1 MSESSSSMQP
11 RENGA
16 SDENENE
23 NGSRRG
29 SWLGGLIRNL
39 SGPRPEENGW
49 RESLEELLE
58 EHEIGDAALG
68 VEERN
73 MLSNIVSLGEK
84 RIEDVMV
91 PRADIVALEL
101 GLPLQEIVEGYLAAP
116 HSRLPIYRENLD
128 DIVGILHIKDLV
140 QLWGQSGDVDIGP
153 ILRQPLVVPPS
164 KPVTDLLVEMRAQ
177 RKHFAIVVDE
187 YGGVDGLV
195 TIEDLIE
202 EVVGDIRDEH
212 DTDEEPVF
220 IEHDDGS
227 IEVDSRFELEAFEAR
242 VDCDLLTDADDEEID
257 TLGGFIFVTLGR
269 VPKRGEV
276 VRHDCG
282 LEFEIADA
290 DPRRIKLLRVRRFSP
305 TAVEEEG
312 RDRSL

>member
-1 MSESSSSMQP
+1 MSDSSSSMQP
-11 RENGA
+11 RNGGA
-16 SDENENE
+16 DDETEQ
-23 NGSRRG
+23 GARKG
-29 SWLGGLIRNL
+29 SWLGDLVRNL
-39 SGPRPEENGW
+39 TGSRPEENGW

-58 EHEIGDAALG
+58 EHEIGDAELG
-68 VEERN
+68 PEERH
-73 MLSNIVSLGEK
+73 MLSNIISLGDK

-91 PRADIVALEL
+91 PRADIVALEM
-101 GLPLQEIVEGYLAAP
+101 GLPLQEVVESYLAAP

-128 DIVGILHIKDLV
+128 DIVGILHVKDLV
-140 QLWGQSGDVDIGP
+140 QLWGQEGDVDLAP

-177 RKHFAIVVDE
+177 RRHFAIVVDE

-212 DTDEEPVF
+212 DTEEEPVF
-220 IEHDDGS
+220 IEHEDGT
-227 IEVDSRFELEAFEAR
+227 IEVDSRFELEDFEAR
-242 VDCDLLTDADDEEID
+242 VGCDLLTDADDEEID

-305 TAVEEEG
+305 SAADGERTEKSG
-312 RDRSL
+312 L

>member
-1 MSESSSSMQP
+1 MQP
-11 RENGA
+11 RNGGA
-16 SDENENE
+16 DDETEQ
-23 NGSRRG
+23 GTRKG
-29 SWLGGLIRNL
+29 SWLGDLVRNL
-39 SGPRPEENGW
+39 TGSRPEENGW

-58 EHEIGDAALG
+58 EHEIGDAELG
-68 VEERN
+68 PEERH
-73 MLSNIVSLGEK
+73 MLSNIISLGEK

-91 PRADIVALEL
+91 PRADIVALEM
-101 GLPLQEIVEGYLAAP
+101 GLPLQEVVESYLAAP

-140 QLWGQSGDVDIGP
+140 QLWGQEGDVDLAP

-177 RKHFAIVVDE
+177 RRHFAIVVDE

-212 DTDEEPVF
+212 DTEEEPVF
-220 IEHDDGS
+220 IEHEDGT
-227 IEVDSRFELEAFEAR
+227 IEVDSRYELEDFEAR

-290 DPRRIKLLRVRRFSP
+290 DPRRTKLLRVRRFSP
-305 TAVEEEG
+305 SATDGERTEKSG
-312 RDRSL
+312 L

>member
-1 MSESSSSMQP
+1 MSDSSSSMQP
-11 RENGA
+11 RNGGA
-16 SDENENE
+16 DDDTET
-23 NGSRRG
+23 GTRKG
-29 SWLGGLIRNL
+29 SWLGDLVRNL
-39 SGPRPEENGW
+39 TGSRPEENGW

-58 EHEIGDAALG
+58 EHEIGDAELG
-68 VEERN
+68 AEERH
-73 MLSNIVSLGEK
+73 MLSNIISLGDK

-91 PRADIVALEL
+91 PRADIVALEM
-101 GLPLQEIVEGYLAAP
+101 GLPMQEVVEGYLAAP

-140 QLWGQSGDVDIGP
+140 QLWGQEGDVDLAP

-164 KPVTDLLVEMRAQ
+164 KPVTDLLVEMRA
-177 RKHFAIVVDE
+177 RRSHFAIVVDE

-212 DTDEEPVF
+212 DTEEEPVF
-220 IEHDDGS
+220 IEHEDGT
-227 IEVDSRFELEAFEAR
+227 IEVDSRFELDDFEAR
-242 VDCDLLTDADDEEID
+242 VGCDLLTDADDEEID

-305 TAVEEEG
+305 STTDGERTEKSG
-312 RDRSL
+312 L

>member
-11 RENGA
+11 RNGGA
-16 SDENENE
+16 DDETEQ
-23 NGSRRG
+23 GTRKG
-29 SWLGGLIRNL
+29 SWLGDLVRNL
-39 SGPRPEENGW
+39 TGSRPEENGW

-58 EHEIGDAALG
+58 EHEIGDAELG
-68 VEERN
+68 PEERH
-73 MLSNIVSLGEK
+73 MLSNIISLGEK

-91 PRADIVALEL
+91 PRADIVALEM
-101 GLPLQEIVEGYLAAP
+101 GLPLQEVVESYLAAP

-140 QLWGQSGDVDIGP
+140 QLWGQEGDVDLAP

-177 RKHFAIVVDE
+177 RRHFAIVVDE

-212 DTDEEPVF
+212 DTEEEPVF
-220 IEHDDGS
+220 IEHEDGT
-227 IEVDSRFELEAFEAR
+227 IEVDSRYELEDFEAR

-305 TAVEEEG
+305 SATDGERTEKSG
-312 RDRSL
+312 L

>member
-1 MSESSSSMQP
+1 MSDSSSSMQP
-11 RENGA
+11 RNGGA
-16 SDENENE
+16 DDETEQ
-23 NGSRRG
+23 GARKG
-29 SWLGGLIRNL
+29 SWLGDLVRNL
-39 SGPRPEENGW
+39 TGSKPEENGW

-58 EHEIGDAALG
+58 EHEIGDAELG
-68 VEERN
+68 PEERH
-73 MLSNIVSLGEK
+73 MLSNIISLGEK

-91 PRADIVALEL
+91 PRADIVALEM
-101 GLPLQEIVEGYLAAP
+101 GLPLQEVVEGYLAAP

-128 DIVGILHIKDLV
+128 DIVGILHVKDLV
-140 QLWGQSGDVDIGP
+140 QLWGQEGDVDLTP

-177 RKHFAIVVDE
+177 RRHFAIVVDE

-212 DTDEEPVF
+212 DTEEEPVF
-220 IEHDDGS
+220 IEHEDGT
-227 IEVDSRFELEAFEAR
+227 IEVDSRYELEDFEAR
-242 VDCDLLTDADDEEID
+242 VGCDLLTDADDEEID

-305 TAVEEEG
+305 SAADGERTEKSG
-312 RDRSL
+312 L

>member
-1 MSESSSSMQP
+1 MSDSSSSMQP
-11 RENGA
+11 RNGGA
-16 SDENENE
+16 DDETEQ
-23 NGSRRG
+23 GARKG
-29 SWLGGLIRNL
+29 SWLGDLVRNL
-39 SGPRPEENGW
+39 TGSRPEENGW

-58 EHEIGDAALG
+58 EHEIGDAELG
-68 VEERN
+68 PEERH
-73 MLSNIVSLGEK
+73 MLSNIISLGEK

-91 PRADIVALEL
+91 PRADIVALEM
-101 GLPLQEIVEGYLAAP
+101 GLPLQEVVESYLAAP

-128 DIVGILHIKDLV
+128 DIVGVLHVKDLV
-140 QLWGQSGDVDIGP
+140 QLWGQEGDVDLAP

-177 RKHFAIVVDE
+177 RRHFAIVVDE

-212 DTDEEPVF
+212 DTEEEPVF
-220 IEHDDGS
+220 IEHEDGT
-227 IEVDSRFELEAFEAR
+227 IEVDSRFELDDFEAR

-305 TAVEEEG
+305 SATDGERTEKSG
-312 RDRSL
+312 L

>member
-1 MSESSSSMQP
+1 MSDSSSSMQP
-11 RENGA
+11 RNGGA
-16 SDENENE
+16 DDETETVT
-23 NGSRRG
+23 RKG
-29 SWLGGLIRNL
+29 SWLGDLVRNL
-39 SGPRPEENGW
+39 TGSRPEENGW

-58 EHEIGDAALG
+58 EHEIGDAQLG
-68 VEERN
+68 QEERH
-73 MLSNIVSLGEK
+73 MLSNIISLGDK

-101 GLPLQEIVEGYLAAP
+101 GLPLQEVVEGYLAAP

-128 DIVGILHIKDLV
+128 DIVGILHVKDLV
-140 QLWGQSGDVDIGP
+140 QLWGQEGEVDLAP

-177 RKHFAIVVDE
+177 RRHFAIVVDE

-212 DTDEEPVF
+212 DTEEEPVF
-220 IEHDDGS
+220 IEHEDGT
-227 IEVDSRFELEAFEAR
+227 IEVDSRFELDDFEAR

-305 TAVEEEG
+305 SANEGERVEKSG
-312 RDRSL
+312 L

>member
-1 MSESSSSMQP
+1 MSDSSSSMQP
-11 RENGA
+11 RNGGA
-16 SDENENE
+16 DDETEQ
-23 NGSRRG
+23 GVRKG
-29 SWLGGLIRNL
+29 SWLGDLVRNL
-39 SGPRPEENGW
+39 TGSRPEENGW

-58 EHEIGDAALG
+58 EHEIGDAELG
-68 VEERN
+68 PEERH
-73 MLSNIVSLGEK
+73 MLSNIISLGDK

-91 PRADIVALEL
+91 PRADIVALEM
-101 GLPLQEIVEGYLAAP
+101 GLPLQEVVESYLAAP

-140 QLWGQSGDVDIGP
+140 QLWGQEGDVDLAP

-177 RKHFAIVVDE
+177 RRHFAIVVDE

-212 DTDEEPVF
+212 DTEEEPVF
-220 IEHDDGS
+220 IEHEDGT
-227 IEVDSRFELEAFEAR
+227 IEVDSRYELEDFEAR

-305 TAVEEEG
+305 SATDGERTEKSG
-312 RDRSL
+312 L

>member
-11 RENGA
+11 RNGGA
-16 SDENENE
+16 DDETEQ
-23 NGSRRG
+23 GTRKG
-29 SWLGGLIRNL
+29 SWLGDLVRNL
-39 SGPRPEENGW
+39 TGSRPEENGW

-58 EHEIGDAALG
+58 EHEIGDAELG
-68 VEERN
+68 PEERH
-73 MLSNIVSLGEK
+73 MLSNIISLGEK

-91 PRADIVALEL
+91 PRADIVALEM
-101 GLPLQEIVEGYLAAP
+101 GLPLQEVVESYLAAP

-140 QLWGQSGDVDIGP
+140 QLWGQEGDVDLAP

-177 RKHFAIVVDE
+177 RRHFAIVVDE

-212 DTDEEPVF
+212 DTEEEPVF
-220 IEHDDGS
+220 IEHEDGT
-227 IEVDSRFELEAFEAR
+227 IEVDSRYELEDFEAR

-290 DPRRIKLLRVRRFSP
+290 DPRRTKLLRVRRFSP
-305 TAVEEEG
+305 SATDGERTEKSG
-312 RDRSL
+312 L

>member
-11 RENGA
+11 RNGGA
-16 SDENENE
+16 DDETEQ
-23 NGSRRG
+23 GTRKG
-29 SWLGGLIRNL
+29 SWLGDLVRNL
-39 SGPRPEENGW
+39 TGSRPEENGW

-58 EHEIGDAALG
+58 EHEIGDAELG
-68 VEERN
+68 PEERH
-73 MLSNIVSLGEK
+73 MLSNIISLGEK

-91 PRADIVALEL
+91 PRADIVALEM
-101 GLPLQEIVEGYLAAP
+101 GLPLQEVVESYLAAP

-140 QLWGQSGDVDIGP
+140 QLWGQEGDVDLAP

-177 RKHFAIVVDE
+177 RRHFAIVVDE

-212 DTDEEPVF
+212 DTEEEPVF
-220 IEHDDGS
+220 IEHEDGT
-227 IEVDSRFELEAFEAR
+227 IEVDSRYELDDFEAR
-242 VDCDLLTDADDEEID
+242 VGCDLLTDADDEEID

-305 TAVEEEG
+305 SAVDGE
-312 RDRSL
+312 RSEKSGL

>member
-1 MSESSSSMQP
+1 MSDSSSSMQP
-11 RENGA
+11 RNGGA
-16 SDENENE
+16 DDETEQ
-23 NGSRRG
+23 GVRKG
-29 SWLGGLIRNL
+29 SWLGDLVRNL
-39 SGPRPEENGW
+39 TGSRPEENGW

-58 EHEIGDAALG
+58 EHEIGDAELG
-68 VEERN
+68 PEERH
-73 MLSNIVSLGEK
+73 MLSNIISLGDK

-91 PRADIVALEL
+91 PRADIVALEM
-101 GLPLQEIVEGYLAAP
+101 GLPLQEVVESYLAAP

-140 QLWGQSGDVDIGP
+140 QLWGQEGDVDLAP

-177 RKHFAIVVDE
+177 RRHFAIVVDE

-212 DTDEEPVF
+212 DTEEEPVF
-220 IEHDDGS
+220 IEHEDGT
-227 IEVDSRFELEAFEAR
+227 IEVDSRYELDDFEAR
-242 VDCDLLTDADDEEID
+242 VGCDLLTDADDEEID

-305 TAVEEEG
+305 SAVDGE
-312 RDRSL
+312 RSEKSGL

>member
-1 MSESSSSMQP
+1 
-11 RENGA
+11 
-16 SDENENE
+16 
-23 NGSRRG
+23 
-29 SWLGGLIRNL
+29 
-39 SGPRPEENGW
+39 
-49 RESLEELLE
+49 
-58 EHEIGDAALG
+58 
-68 VEERN
+68 
-73 MLSNIVSLGEK
+73 MLSNIISLGEK

-101 GLPLQEIVEGYLAAP
+101 GLPLQEVVESYLAAP

-140 QLWGQSGDVDIGP
+140 QLWGQKGEVDLKP

-177 RKHFAIVVDE
+177 RRHFAIVVDE

-212 DTDEEPVF
+212 DTEEEPVF
-220 IEHDDGS
+220 IEHEDGT
-227 IEVDSRFELEAFEAR
+227 IEVDSRYELEAFEAR

-305 TAVEEEG
+305 SAAGNVSADK
-312 RDRSL
+312 RA

>member
-1 MSESSSSMQP
+1 MSDSSSSMQP
-11 RENGA
+11 RNGGA
-16 SDENENE
+16 DDETEQ
-23 NGSRRG
+23 GTRKG
-29 SWLGGLIRNL
+29 SWLGDLVRNL
-39 SGPRPEENGW
+39 TGSRPEENGW

-58 EHEIGDAALG
+58 EHEIGDAELG
-68 VEERN
+68 PEERH
-73 MLSNIVSLGEK
+73 MLSNIISLGEK

-91 PRADIVALEL
+91 PRADIVALEM
-101 GLPLQEIVEGYLAAP
+101 GLPLQEVVESYLAAP

-128 DIVGILHIKDLV
+128 DIVGVLHVKDLV
-140 QLWGQSGDVDIGP
+140 QLWGQEGNVDLAP

-177 RKHFAIVVDE
+177 RRHFAIVVDE

-212 DTDEEPVF
+212 DTEEEPVF
-220 IEHDDGS
+220 IEHEDGT
-227 IEVDSRFELEAFEAR
+227 IEVDSRYELEDFEAR

-305 TAVEEEG
+305 SATDVERTEKG
-312 RDRSL
+312 GL

>member
-1 MSESSSSMQP
+1 MQP
-11 RENGA
+11 RNGGA
-16 SDENENE
+16 DDETEQ
-23 NGSRRG
+23 GVRKG
-29 SWLGGLIRNL
+29 SWLGDLVRNL
-39 SGPRPEENGW
+39 TGSRPEENGW

-58 EHEIGDAALG
+58 EHEIGDAELG
-68 VEERN
+68 PEERH
-73 MLSNIVSLGEK
+73 MLSNIISLGDK

-91 PRADIVALEL
+91 PRADIVALEM
-101 GLPLQEIVEGYLAAP
+101 GLPLQEVVESYLAAP

-140 QLWGQSGDVDIGP
+140 QLWGQEGDVDLAP

-177 RKHFAIVVDE
+177 RRHFAIVVDE

-212 DTDEEPVF
+212 DTEEEPVF
-220 IEHDDGS
+220 IEHEDGT
-227 IEVDSRFELEAFEAR
+227 IEVDSRYELDDFEAR
-242 VDCDLLTDADDEEID
+242 VGCDLLTDADDEEID

-305 TAVEEEG
+305 SAVDGE
-312 RDRSL
+312 RSEKSGL

>member
-1 MSESSSSMQP
+1 MSDSSSSMQP
-11 RENGA
+11 RNGGA
-16 SDENENE
+16 DDETEQ
-23 NGSRRG
+23 GTRKG
-29 SWLGGLIRNL
+29 SWLGDLVRNL
-39 SGPRPEENGW
+39 TGSRPEENGW

-58 EHEIGDAALG
+58 EHEIGDAELG
-68 VEERN
+68 PEERH
-73 MLSNIVSLGEK
+73 MLSNIISLGEK

-91 PRADIVALEL
+91 PRADIVALEM
-101 GLPLQEIVEGYLAAP
+101 GLPLQEVVESYLAAP

-140 QLWGQSGDVDIGP
+140 QLWGQEGDVDLGP

-177 RKHFAIVVDE
+177 RRHFAIVVDE

-212 DTDEEPVF
+212 DTEEEPVF
-220 IEHDDGS
+220 IEHEDGT
-227 IEVDSRFELEAFEAR
+227 IEVDSRYELEDFEAR

-305 TAVEEEG
+305 STTDVERTEKG
-312 RDRSL
+312 GL

>member
-1 MSESSSSMQP
+1 MSDSSSSTQP
-11 RENGA
+11 RNGGA
-16 SDENENE
+16 DDGNEQ
-23 NGSRRG
+23 GGRKG
-29 SWLGGLIRNL
+29 SWLGDLVRNL
-39 SGPRPEENGW
+39 TGSRPEENGW

-58 EHEIGDAALG
+58 EHEIGDAELG
-68 VEERN
+68 PEERH
-73 MLSNIVSLGEK
+73 MLSNIISLGEK

-101 GLPLQEIVEGYLAAP
+101 GLPLQEVVESYLAAP
-116 HSRLPIYRENLD
+116 HSRLPVYRENLD

-140 QLWGQSGDVDIGP
+140 QLWGQEGEVDLKP

-177 RKHFAIVVDE
+177 RRHFAIVVDE

-212 DTDEEPVF
+212 DTEEEPVF
-220 IEHDDGS
+220 IEHEDGT
-227 IEVDSRFELEAFEAR
+227 IEVDSRFELEDFEAR
-242 VDCDLLTDADDEEID
+242 VDCDLLTDDDDEEID

-305 TAVEEEG
+305 AADDGERPEKG
-312 RDRSL
+312 GL

>member
-1 MSESSSSMQP
+1 MLP
-11 RENGA
+11 RNGGA
-16 SDENENE
+16 DDETET
-23 NGSRRG
+23 GTRKG
-29 SWLGGLIRNL
+29 SWLGDLVRNL
-39 SGPRPEENGW
+39 TGSRPEENGW

-58 EHEIGDAALG
+58 EHEIGDAQLG
-68 VEERN
+68 QEERH
-73 MLSNIVSLGEK
+73 MLSNIISLGDK

-101 GLPLQEIVEGYLAAP
+101 GLPLQEVVEGYLAAP

-128 DIVGILHIKDLV
+128 DIVGILHVKDLV
-140 QLWGQSGDVDIGP
+140 QLWGQEGEVDLAP

-177 RKHFAIVVDE
+177 RRHFAIVVDE

-212 DTDEEPVF
+212 DTEEEPVF
-220 IEHDDGS
+220 IEHEDGT
-227 IEVDSRFELEAFEAR
+227 IEVDSRFELDDFEAR

-305 TAVEEEG
+305 SANEGERVEKSG
-312 RDRSL
+312 L

>member
-1 MSESSSSMQP
+1 MSDSSSSMQP
-11 RENGA
+11 RNGGA
-16 SDENENE
+16 DDETEQ
-23 NGSRRG
+23 GTRKG
-29 SWLGGLIRNL
+29 SWLGDLVRNL
-39 SGPRPEENGW
+39 TGSKPEENGW

-58 EHEIGDAALG
+58 EHEIGDAELG
-68 VEERN
+68 PEERH
-73 MLSNIVSLGEK
+73 MLSNIISLGEK

-91 PRADIVALEL
+91 PRADIVALEM
-101 GLPLQEIVEGYLAAP
+101 GLPLQEVVEGYLAAP

-128 DIVGILHIKDLV
+128 DIVGILHVKDLV
-140 QLWGQSGDVDIGP
+140 QLWGQEGDVDLSP

-177 RKHFAIVVDE
+177 RRHFAIVVDE

-212 DTDEEPVF
+212 DTEEEPVF
-220 IEHDDGS
+220 IEHEDGT
-227 IEVDSRFELEAFEAR
+227 IEVDSRYELEDFEAR
-242 VDCDLLTDADDEEID
+242 VGCDLLTDADDEEID

-305 TAVEEEG
+305 SAADGERTEKSG
-312 RDRSL
+312 L

>member
-1 MSESSSSMQP
+1 MSDSSSSMQP
-11 RENGA
+11 RNGGA
-16 SDENENE
+16 DDETEQ
-23 NGSRRG
+23 GTRKG
-29 SWLGGLIRNL
+29 SWLGDLVRNL
-39 SGPRPEENGW
+39 TGSRPEENGW

-58 EHEIGDAALG
+58 EHEIGDAELG
-68 VEERN
+68 PEERH
-73 MLSNIVSLGEK
+73 MLSNIISLGEK

-91 PRADIVALEL
+91 PRADIVALEM
-101 GLPLQEIVEGYLAAP
+101 GLPLQEVVESYLAAP

-128 DIVGILHIKDLV
+128 DIVGILHVKDLV
-140 QLWGQSGDVDIGP
+140 QLWGQEGDVDLTP

-177 RKHFAIVVDE
+177 RRHFAIVVDE

-212 DTDEEPVF
+212 DTEEEPVF
-220 IEHDDGS
+220 IEHEDGT
-227 IEVDSRFELEAFEAR
+227 IEVDSRFELEDFEAR
-242 VDCDLLTDADDEEID
+242 VGCDLLTDADDEEID

-305 TAVEEEG
+305 SAADGERTEKSG
-312 RDRSL
+312 L

>member
-1 MSESSSSMQP
+1 MSDSSSSMQP
-11 RENGA
+11 RDGGA
-16 SDENENE
+16 DDENDSS
-23 NGSRRG
+23 SRRG
-29 SWLGGLIRNL
+29 SWLAGLVRSL
-39 SGPRPEENGW
+39 SGVRPEENGW

-58 EHEIGDAALG
+58 EHEISDSELG
-68 VEERN
+68 VEERH
-73 MLSNIVSLGEK
+73 MLSNIISLGEK

-101 GLPLQEIVEGYLAAP
+101 GLPLQDIVEGYLAAP
-116 HSRLPIYRENLD
+116 HSRLPIFRDNLD

-140 QLWGQSGDVDIGP
+140 QLWGQSGEVDIVP
-153 ILRQPLVVPPS
+153 ILRDPLVVPPS

-177 RKHFAIVVDE
+177 RRHFAIVVDE

-212 DTDEEPVF
+212 DTEEEPIFV
-220 IEHDDGS
+220 EHEDGT
-227 IEVDSRFELEAFEAR
+227 IEVDSRYELEAFEAR

-290 DPRRIKLLRVRRFSP
+290 DPRRIKLLRVRRYS
-305 TAVEEEG
+305 AGIGEEG
-312 RDRSL
+312 QDKTS

>member
-1 MSESSSSMQP
+1 MSDSSSSMQP
-11 RENGA
+11 RNGGA
-16 SDENENE
+16 DDETEQ
-23 NGSRRG
+23 GTRKG
-29 SWLGGLIRNL
+29 SWLGDLVRNL
-39 SGPRPEENGW
+39 TGSKPEENGW

-58 EHEIGDAALG
+58 EHEIGDAELG
-68 VEERN
+68 PEERH
-73 MLSNIVSLGEK
+73 MLSNIISLGEK

-91 PRADIVALEL
+91 PRADIVALEM
-101 GLPLQEIVEGYLAAP
+101 GLPLQEVVEGYLAAP

-128 DIVGILHIKDLV
+128 DIVGILHVKDLV
-140 QLWGQSGDVDIGP
+140 QLWGQEGDVDLTP

-177 RKHFAIVVDE
+177 RRHFAIVVDE

-212 DTDEEPVF
+212 DTEEEPVF
-220 IEHDDGS
+220 IEHEDGT
-227 IEVDSRFELEAFEAR
+227 IEVDSRYELEDFEAR
-242 VDCDLLTDADDEEID
+242 VGCDLLTDADDEEID

-305 TAVEEEG
+305 SAADGERTEKSG
-312 RDRSL
+312 L